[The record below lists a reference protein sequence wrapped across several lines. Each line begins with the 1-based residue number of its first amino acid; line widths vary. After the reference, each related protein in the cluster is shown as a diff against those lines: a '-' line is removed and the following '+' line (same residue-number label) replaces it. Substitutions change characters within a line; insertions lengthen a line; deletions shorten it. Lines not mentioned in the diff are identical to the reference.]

1 MYEERFDAAAPA
13 LKGETIIM
21 RARTFAAG
29 LLFLSAGLAGC
40 GGHGGAPPM
49 GMNAQP
55 SQRILKPLDTHGS
68 QPGPAGTMMVSLGD
82 AAPVLNDGA
91 SVQHLYLGIKEI
103 DVTDAQGTS
112 TVLASYDRPRIVDV
126 TKFQDGNGSEIANG
140 SVPFQQFSQIRVVVD
155 TNASSIVYG
164 RRRDWTTSPLN
175 FLTGVST
182 MSTAGAGASTA
193 TQQIDPQTIAITSN
207 EPYSIGSDLPLDGG
221 AGSRIHVDFNAF
233 ESVAVS
239 GGQIVT
245 NPALFVAGDGDR
257 GSISGRVV
265 DGFGRPVQTAVVVA
279 VAANG
284 SVGNTA
290 LTNWRGRFLLH
301 TLDAGSY
308 QLVVYNAYTTAAGA
322 TFASD
327 DRTNAASMVSGPN
340 VTVTAGL
347 TTDAGKIS
355 D

>member
-1 MYEERFDAAAPA
+1 MIVNASR
-13 LKGETIIM
+13 I
-21 RARTFAAG
+21 AAG
-29 LLFLSAGLAGC
+29 LLVLSTGLAAC
-40 GGHGGAPPM
+40 GGHGGAPPL
-49 GMNAQP
+49 GITQP
-55 SQRILKPLDTHGS
+55 SGRILKPLDTHGS
-68 QPGPAGTMMVSLGD
+68 QPGPAGTMLVSLGD
-82 AAPVLNDGA
+82 AAPVLNSGA
-91 SVQHLYLGIKEI
+91 RVQHLYLGIKEI

-112 TVLASYDRPRIVDV
+112 TVLASYDSPRIVDV
-126 TKFQDGNGSEIANG
+126 TKFQDGNGSEIAAG
-140 SVPFQQFSQIRVVVD
+140 SVPLQQFSQIRLVLD
-155 TNASSIVYG
+155 TGASSIVYG
-164 RRRDWTTSPLN
+164 SRHDWTTSPLN
-175 FLTGVST
+175 FLSGVST
-182 MSTAGAGASTA
+182 MSTAGAGSSTT
-193 TQQIDPQTIAITSN
+193 TQQIDPQTVAITSN

-257 GSISGRVV
+257 GSIRGRIV
-265 DGFGRPVQTAVVVA
+265 DGFGHPVQNAVVVA

-290 LTNWRGRFLLH
+290 LTDRRGNFLLH

-327 DRTNAASMVSGPN
+327 DQTNAAGMVSGPN
-340 VTVTAGL
+340 VTVTAGS
-347 TTDAGKIS
+347 TTDAGKLS